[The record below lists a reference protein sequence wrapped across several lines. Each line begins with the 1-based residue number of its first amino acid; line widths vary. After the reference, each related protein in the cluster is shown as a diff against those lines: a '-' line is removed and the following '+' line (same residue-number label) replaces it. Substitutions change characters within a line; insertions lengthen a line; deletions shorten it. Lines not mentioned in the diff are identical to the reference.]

1 MLIKHIS
8 QTKERPGGDFFYLA
22 NSRWSGNVVKQTTT
36 IMIIQYSVLRLQV
49 LKQVDSLTIRPPLQ
63 KLLKI

>member
-22 NSRWSGNVVKQTTT
+22 NSRWSGNVEMPTTT
-36 IMIIQYSVLRLQV
+36 IM
-49 LKQVDSLTIRPPLQ
+49 TRPPLQ